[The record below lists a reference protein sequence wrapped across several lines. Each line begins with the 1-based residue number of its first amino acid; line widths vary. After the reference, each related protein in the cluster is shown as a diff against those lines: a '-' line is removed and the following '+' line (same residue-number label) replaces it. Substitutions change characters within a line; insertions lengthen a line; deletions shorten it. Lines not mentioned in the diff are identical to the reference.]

1 MTAILPAGLEYK
13 LLGAA
18 ADWVPRRFQTK
29 SLGVDAGGVW
39 GSEFPDEEGVRTQ
52 IVAVTGVR
60 DEVGDIIVPG
70 AFRDTLAALEP
81 KVVLGHDWNRP
92 VGMPRAIEELL
103 PGDPRLPKVDRF
115 GKPWPVKAGALF
127 ARTEYM
133 LGTKDGRDAY
143 EHAKFYGP
151 KLATSI
157 GYVPDDE
164 HTRHDIDPDT
174 GLPTRFLGKL
184 ALYEYGQ
191 VLHGA
196 HPLAGGLKS
205 AEVAGGKIQRKR
217 RPARPSLEFKIRLVR
232 DAGYWGYPI
241 GTPIRPGMR
250 PIGPKATR
258 TRATG
263 QEPRE
268 DLGAVEIDANNLRI
282 KPSGKKKWRNEA
294 ATDAA
299 YDGLA
304 DLIADE
310 DADPFDSPNFTTV
323 DSAAI
328 NKGEEYNPLDVLI
341 ANAVVPAD
349 LEDWLRGSD
358 FTSVRLGDR
367 EDVDA
372 QAAVE
377 GRITDVMDAYREKY
391 NAELVRQNDTGD
403 GEVPDP
409 DAPPPTDEEAARAE
423 AERAQGRAVRGGAPT
438 EDRAGQIDQ
447 WAQTGR
453 ELLGAE
459 KVDTRDSNLFE
470 VVHELNADRPG
481 WDSDR
486 SDATI
491 AELAASP
498 APERLAELD
507 RMVAEA
513 RERAGV
519 PASSDDR
526 AAPADIGQPAG
537 SYPTDDQFRASQ
549 EAVAAQDAAAGRTAP
564 QPPEGA
570 TRGVPDAAAPAATGD
585 MNDPASLSDEQL
597 AAEIDAARQE
607 MQAARAGSDAR
618 AQAKLKRDVFE
629 DEQDRRQR
637 EGEADRPAG
646 TPSRAEVDRMA
657 GTSAGDAAIKAE
669 AMSDDELAA
678 MDAALD
684 ARMEGV
690 GKPGVVRGAHQAIKD
705 ELAKRGPAA
714 PEEAAD
720 ESEVDAVEGVDQAVP
735 GEAVPD
741 GVEPA
746 DTAGLSTE
754 DGRTL
759 LPVDPE
765 PAEKQ
770 AFELTDESGRRLR
783 VFELNRPRDIAKP
796 WAFDII
802 EADGTRTEGEGT
814 YSTPGSALVRAEA
827 DFGGAVP
834 TGEGADATD
843 VDTAQTEANRENTA
857 RIEADELAAAEEA
870 ADAGFGLTEAPDG
883 ELEADPDVA
892 DRQDRVGSLL
902 VQDEAGTLD
911 LSPDRLDDEG
921 LRVTRSD
928 LVAEIGLQDHLERR
942 RRGERTRT
950 RREQQQ
956 EAAAAGEETDAAA
969 DAEDAEPEDTGPKP
983 RPGVAGAAEDYAD
996 ALEEGDPER
1005 VAATRARLQASLNR
1019 SRSDSE
1025 QVANLRE
1032 LVEADAIPSPEDL
1045 RAAADAIR
1053 AEQRARRNEAA
1064 RTRRKVRRFERE
1076 RLRSLLGQVE
1086 SEMRNRNLD
1095 FDPLPDPDGDGTEV
1109 IPVTVTGWTDEPD
1122 PFSPEPALK
1131 LDGANYGATV
1141 SGPVGPDRVVTFTWA
1156 VLSEDG
1162 NTLAGGSGKVADQ
1175 EAGRAAV
1182 ELALEVQRNIGA
1194 LPPDALPPTGSLST
1208 GSSAT
1213 PPADVLT
1220 AADTMRK
1227 RVAEGREVNPLTG
1240 LPDPLNERGP
1250 TLVPLAGQVFE
1261 DAEQVR
1267 VYLERRAIT
1276 DTRLAPALAS
1286 IRWDTMK
1293 TSPGGAF
1300 FIAER
1305 SDERG
1310 TELYHAASGYRYHYA
1325 RMNDQIG
1332 AAGDLLR
1339 FASILER
1346 LPDDTGRVIDWSNPD
1361 GAKLVESMKE
1371 WKRGEQSG
1379 AEAVNGAAIE
1389 ALTAEKVRAG
1399 QWNHKLVARASDWSS
1414 GHSAVTNPARL
1425 KQAREL
1431 GNSIGQLI
1439 DTRPKY
1445 ATADGKRTLEIIK
1458 GASTLEK
1465 MGAPDAAAVLLRR
1478 RAAELREKYDGDK
1491 AIDQGAGLL
1500 DRTAEAYLSAYSPVR
1515 SPGDRVV
1522 SIRPGERLFTTDHSG
1537 NGRSFRVLAEP
1548 RREGG
1553 YYNASL
1559 YPVVEEGTGK
1569 QLYLNVSDRDV
1580 RIIADPHQNFG
1591 AEFQSNRDTPDFVV
1605 LDRDEEPPADLEE
1618 LRARTRGE
1626 AGAIPTEVLDSA
1638 AEALPESRA
1647 ETAARRGTPNP
1658 TGVRPPRRSSVAAPR
1673 RKAPEPAALPPA
1685 AEENLAIAQTR
1696 GLDTFYGGVTLTKA
1710 EPAPGGF
1717 ASLDEVAEHLR
1728 GVLTDGWAKDAR
1740 AAEAVLD
1747 QIDKEQVT
1755 LSPGG
1760 HLLIHKKTGNIA
1772 HAGTGLLI
1780 WPTAG
1785 GAREEVTLAGFDINA
1800 SMGAKVAEVFE
1811 SYAFDGQVLPW
1822 SRDPKKSVAGI
1833 RAAKERLGGADPT
1846 VLATRAGYFDGVL
1859 EQRTIKGKDALMLRN
1874 MIRAS
1879 VPGDQTANPQALA
1892 PVGQVSRPYS
1902 DAWGTRTRQSPD
1914 EYYVSTTKSG
1924 ATLARRVMMEL
1935 YLADYIGQAAPL
1947 DVVRRLSALADE
1959 LEGKTIETTNG
1970 KGGSK
1975 TLVPS
1980 DDLRTAIRAII
1991 DANDESRPSTAAR
2004 LRRSGYRGTVR
2015 PTGDVEVHT
2024 AGSTWYG
2031 TAGTRTE
2038 ELLNETHDAVKDGG
2052 GIRFYTDEQGR
2063 RHATF
2068 VDIDI
2073 IDKDPGRYRDP
2084 NMLPTLV
2091 PGTPGEGWIRVDDDG
2106 RLTLEFKREK
2116 RHLVVSL
2123 PPGSWS
2129 FEPEEGAPGQGRP
2142 EGGDDN
2148 PEDGVEADSETV

>member
-1 MTAILPAGLEYK
+1 MTATLPAGLEYK

-29 SLGVDAGGVW
+29 SLGVDGPGVW

-70 AFRDTLAALEP
+70 AFRRTLAKLEP

-92 VGMPRAIEELL
+92 VGMPDAVEELL
-103 PGDPRLPKVDRF
+103 PGDPRLPRADRF
-115 GKPWPVKAGALF
+115 GAPWPAKAGALF
-127 ARTEYM
+127 ARTRYM

-143 EHAKFYGP
+143 EHAKFFGP

-157 GYVPDDE
+157 GYVPVE
-164 HTRHDIDPDT
+164 GKTWHAVDPDT
-174 GLPTRFLGKL
+174 GLHTRFLGEVD
-184 ALYEYGQ
+184 LYEYGQ

-205 AEVAGGKIQRKR
+205 AEVGGKIQRKR

-304 DLIADE
+304 DLVADE
-310 DADPFDSPNFTTV
+310 DADPFDSDSFTTV
-323 DSAAI
+323 DSEAI

-349 LEDWLRGSD
+349 LEDWLRNSD
-358 FTSVRLGDR
+358 FTGVRLGDR
-367 EDVDA
+367 DDTDA
-372 QAAVE
+372 RAAIE

-403 GEVPDP
+403 SEVPDP
-409 DAPPPTDEEAARAE
+409 GAPPPTDEEAVQAE
-423 AERAQGRAVRGGAPT
+423 AAQTETEQVQGRAVRGGAAPGGADDT
-438 EDRAGQIDQ
+438 GMAELRAAIEASPDDPATARARGKGDR
-447 WAQTGR
+447 
-453 ELLGAE
+453 
-459 KVDTRDSNLFE
+459 
-470 VVHELNADRPG
+470 
-481 WDSDR
+481 
-486 SDATI
+486 ATI
-491 AELAASP
+491 AIQQAG
-498 APERLAELD
+498 
-507 RMVAEA
+507 RMV
-513 RERAGV
+513 GFDGQ
-519 PASSDDR
+519 PFL
-526 AAPADIGQPAG
+526 DIGKAPDPETARQLGADMVDLLDDDPDGADKASGRAIEADEIADQIEKSGADLGKAAG
-537 SYPTDDQFRASQ
+537 LVEKLRAHAEGLREAADALIGRDQERQDEPTGSHPTDDQFRASR
-549 EAVAAQDAAAGRTAP
+549 EAVAAQDVATGTAAPTFKPSPKLIAAL
-564 QPPEGA
+564 EGA
-570 TRGVPDAAAPAATGD
+570 ERGTAKISIRGVPQPDREGVIVRGHENTLYPMSRAGLAEQGRLNNRNVYVLTPEGERQLAQYLPEGVAGESDGVEVASDEEAVDVAPEVAATGAGGA
-585 MNDPASLSDEQL
+585 AS
-597 AAEIDAARQE
+597 
-607 MQAARAGSDAR
+607 G
-618 AQAKLKRDVFE
+618 DV
-629 DEQDRRQR
+629 
-637 EGEADRPAG
+637 
-646 TPSRAEVDRMA
+646 
-657 GTSAGDAAIKAE
+657 
-669 AMSDDELAA
+669 
-678 MDAALD
+678 
-684 ARMEGV
+684 
-690 GKPGVVRGAHQAIKD
+690 
-705 ELAKRGPAA
+705 
-714 PEEAAD
+714 
-720 ESEVDAVEGVDQAVP
+720 ESEVDAVESADQVVPEDIAPDAVD
-735 GEAVPD
+735 PD
-741 GVEPA
+741 GVAEE
-746 DTAGLSTE
+746 STV
-754 DGRTL
+754 DGSGEE
-759 LPVDPE
+759 VDID
-765 PAEKQ
+765 AAQ
-770 AFELTDESGRRLR
+770 A
-783 VFELNRPRDIAKP
+783 
-796 WAFDII
+796 
-802 EADGTRTEGEGT
+802 
-814 YSTPGSALVRAEA
+814 
-827 DFGGAVP
+827 
-834 TGEGADATD
+834 
-843 VDTAQTEANRENTA
+843 EANRENTA

-883 ELEADPDVA
+883 ELEADPDVV
-892 DRQDRVGSLL
+892 DRQDRVGTLL

-911 LSPDRLDDEG
+911 LSPQRLDDEG
-921 LRVTRSD
+921 LRTTRSD

-942 RRGERTRT
+942 RRGERART
-950 RREQQQ
+950 RQEQQR
-956 EAAAAGEETDAAA
+956 EAATAGEETDAAA

-1005 VAATRARLQASLNR
+1005 VAATRARLQAGLNR

-1025 QVANLRE
+1025 EVANLRE
-1032 LVEADAIPSPEDL
+1032 LVEAGAAPSPEDL

-1053 AEQRARRNEAA
+1053 AEQRVRRNAAA
-1064 RTRRKVRRFERE
+1064 RTRRRVRRFERE

-1086 SEMRNRNLD
+1086 TEMRNRNLD

-1109 IPVTVTGWTDEPD
+1109 IPVTATGWTDEPD
-1122 PFSPEPALK
+1122 PLSPEPALK
-1131 LDGANYGATV
+1131 LNGANYDAVV

-1156 VLSEDG
+1156 VFGETG
-1162 NTLAGGSGKVADQ
+1162 GMLAGGTGKVADQ
-1175 EAGRAAV
+1175 EAGKAAV
-1182 ELALEVQRNIGA
+1182 ELALDVQRNIGA
-1194 LPPDALPPTGSLST
+1194 LPPDALPPTGSLNV

-1250 TLVPLAGQVFE
+1250 TLVPLSGQVF
-1261 DAEQVR
+1261 DGVEQVR
-1267 VYLERRAIT
+1267 VYLESRAVAGDRISG
-1276 DTRLAPALAS
+1276 DLS
-1286 IRWDTMK
+1286 NIRWDTAK
-1293 TSPGGAF
+1293 LSPGGGLF
-1300 FIAER
+1300 TAER
-1305 SDERG
+1305 SDARG
-1310 TELYHAASGYRYHYA
+1310 TELYHAATGFRYTDS
-1325 RMNDQIG
+1325 RVKDQLG
-1332 AAGDLLR
+1332 ASAPDLMR
-1339 FASILER
+1339 FAAVLER
-1346 LPDDTGRVIDWSNPD
+1346 LPDDTGKVIDWSIKD
-1361 GAKLVESMKE
+1361 GAALVESMKD

-1379 AEAVNGAAIE
+1379 PEAINGAAME
-1389 ALTAEKVRAG
+1389 VLTGEKVRAG
-1399 QWNHKLVARASDWSS
+1399 QWNHRLVARSSDWSAGS
-1414 GHSAVTNPARL
+1414 SAVTNRARL
-1425 KQAREL
+1425 DQAYRL

-1445 ATADGKRTLEIIK
+1445 ATADGKRTLETIK
-1458 GASTLEK
+1458 GAATLER

-1478 RAAELREKYDGDK
+1478 RAAELRKKFEGDK
-1491 AIDQGAGLL
+1491 ATDQGAGLL

-1515 SPGDRVV
+1515 SPGDRVA
-1522 SIRPGERLFTTDHSG
+1522 SIRPGERLFTTDEEG
-1537 NGRSFRVLAEP
+1537 NARSYRVLSDP
-1548 RREGG
+1548 RRTGG
-1553 YYNASL
+1553 RVYGTATF
-1559 YPVVEEGTGK
+1559 PVVDEASGA
-1569 QLYLNVSDRDV
+1569 QRYLQVSDRAVMVTGTSEGASYSDTEFHS
-1580 RIIADPHQNFG
+1580 APEDPRFL
-1591 AEFQSNRDTPDFVV
+1591 V
-1605 LDRDEEPPADLEE
+1605 LDRDEEPPESWEE
-1618 LRARTRGE
+1618 FSARLRGE
-1626 AGAIPTEVLDSA
+1626 AGAIPIEVLDSA

-1647 ETAARRGTPNP
+1647 ETAARRSTPNP
-1658 TGVRPPRRSSVAAPR
+1658 TGVRPPRRNSVAAPR
-1673 RKAPEPAALPPA
+1673 RKAPEPTALPPA
-1685 AEENLAIAQTR
+1685 AEENLAIAQAR
-1696 GLDTFYGGVTLTKA
+1696 GFDTFYGGVSVTKA

-1728 GVLTDGWAKDAR
+1728 GV
-1740 AAEAVLD
+1740 AADDTSHANRGASAVLD

-1760 HLLIHKKTGNIA
+1760 HFVIHRKTGNIA
-1772 HAGTGLLI
+1772 HAATGLLV

-1800 SMGAKVAEVFE
+1800 GMGAKVAEVFE

-1833 RAAKERLGGADPT
+1833 RAAKERLGVDPT
-1846 VLATRAGYFDGVL
+1846 VIATRAGYFDGVL

-1892 PVGQVSRPYS
+1892 PVGSGGLSRPYS

-1947 DVVRRLSALADE
+1947 EVVRRLSALADE
-1959 LEGKTIETTNG
+1959 LEGKKIETTNG

-1980 DDLRTAIRAII
+1980 DDIRRAIAAII
-1991 DANDESRPSTAAR
+1991 DANDESKPSTAAR

-2015 PTGDVEVHT
+2015 PEGDVEVHT

-2031 TAGTRTE
+2031 SAGTRTE
-2038 ELLNETHDAVKDGG
+2038 ELLNETHDAVKSGG

-2068 VDIDI
+2068 AGIDV
-2073 IDKDPGRYRDP
+2073 IDKDPGLYRDP
-2084 NMLPTLV
+2084 NMLPNLV

-2106 RLTLEFKREK
+2106 RVTLEFKRER

-2142 EGGDDN
+2142 AGEGDN
-2148 PEDGVEADSETV
+2148 PEGGVEEVPETV